1 MTCIIHS
8 TSRIIQ
14 HTHCNSE
21 MKLQIGVTSQ
31 NCSRK
36 FWSDNVKIKEIWKI
50 EDEQYEPKVLPQNVN
65 YFGLTK
71 FGSKIMLSP
80 IKFCVPKDMSG
91 LQKILGPKKCW
102 PKKKFQS
109 QKFFGSLIILGSN
122 FFSAWMANILWML
135 SWQYSSRC
143 EFFPIFT

>member
-1 MTCIIHS
+1 M
-8 TSRIIQ
+8 
-14 HTHCNSE
+14 
-21 MKLQIGVTSQ
+21 
-31 NCSRK
+31 
-36 FWSDNVKIKEIWKI
+36 
-50 EDEQYEPKVLPQNVN
+50 PQNLN

-91 LQKILGPKKCW
+91 LQNILGPKKYW

-122 FFSAWMANILWML
+122 FFSAWMANILCML

-143 EFFPIFT
+143 EFFSHLHQDTQYKVITPCPPSFDCFCSCNLSCYLFCFLVYWLLSVKSCPIHFR